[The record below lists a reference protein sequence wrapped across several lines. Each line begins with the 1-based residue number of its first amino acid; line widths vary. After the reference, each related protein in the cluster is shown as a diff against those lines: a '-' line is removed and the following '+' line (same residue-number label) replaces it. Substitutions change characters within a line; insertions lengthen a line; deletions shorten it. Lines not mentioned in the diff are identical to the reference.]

1 MRKWLVYYVW
11 NESIGYLHQFG
22 EGIIMLQVFPKCSNL
37 THRVLAATD
46 VYPLYKSEA
55 VNSFQIQ
62 AYLPYF
68 KFENI

>member
-1 MRKWLVYYVW
+1 
-11 NESIGYLHQFG
+11 
-22 EGIIMLQVFPKCSNL
+22 MLQVFPKCSNL